1 MKKGKGI
8 VFGGIVV
15 SLIVLIAIVGMW
27 MISANNNMT
36 RASESAKSKWGNV
49 EADYQHRKDL
59 VSQAINI
66 VKGAGNYEQETLEK
80 VIEARN
86 NTVELNANDLTEEN
100 VAKFQAS
107 YDKMAQEM
115 TRAINVTVERY
126 PELTATK
133 NYQEFQVQIEGC
145 ENRINVSRK
154 QFNTE
159 VEKYNKLIK
168 VFPNNII
175 ANMFGHEEMGY
186 FKAAEGA
193 DEAPSTEMLL

>member
-1 MKKGKGI
+1 MKKSKVGI
-8 VFGGIVV
+8 IGLVA
-15 SLIVLIAIVGMW
+15 IVLIVCAAAVGIW
-27 MISANNNMT
+27 MVSANNNMT

-80 VIEARN
+80 VIQARN
-86 NTVELNANDLTEEN
+86 NTVELNKDDLTEEN
-100 VAKFQAS
+100 IAKFQAS

-154 QFNTE
+154 QFNAE
-159 VEKYNKLIK
+159 VEKYNKMIK
-168 VFPNNII
+168 VFPNSIV

-193 DEAPSTEMLL
+193 DEAPSTEILL